1 MEGRS
6 RTHIGK
12 RRDTGL
18 VAEQR
23 LRRHDHQRLAEIPPQ
38 LAPQHMEIVCRR
50 GAVHDLHVVLGAEL
64 QIALEAGRGMFRSLP
79 LISVREQQHQR
90 VHAKPFRLAG
100 GNELVDDDLRAVREI
115 TELRLPHHQR
125 VRLDL
130 RESVFE
136 SHDGSFRQRR
146 VDDLE
151 NGLFRIEMGKRRV
164 TLLIRLVDKN
174 GMALAEGSAAGIL
187 SRKTH
192 RITLEEKRSE
202 GKMLGRRPVKTLTVP
217 DPCRPRLDD
226 ACQLGIQG
234 HMLGDRRH
242 RFADPA
248 KRVEVDRR
256 FAAALHAVRG
266 THAGPAS
273 LKPVGLV
280 RAIARAGLEFGV
292 EIGDP
297 LVDDGLRLFLADDAL
312 GNQLVGIDRAGRLV
326 LADGLVHQGLR
337 EHRFVALIM
346 PEPPVAEHVEHDVGA
361 EGLAEFDRDPCC
373 MYDGFRIV
381 SIDVEDRRHDHFR
394 NIGRIGRGPRIM
406 RARGETD
413 LVVHD
418 DVDGTT
424 GAIAAE
430 R

>member
-1 MEGRS
+1 
-6 RTHIGK
+6 
-12 RRDTGL
+12 
-18 VAEQR
+18 
-23 LRRHDHQRLAEIPPQ
+23 
-38 LAPQHMEIVCRR
+38 
-50 GAVHDLHVVLGAEL
+50 
-64 QIALEAGRGMFRSLP
+64 
-79 LISVREQQHQR
+79 
-90 VHAKPFRLAG
+90 
-100 GNELVDDDLRAVREI
+100 
-115 TELRLPHHQR
+115 
-125 VRLDL
+125 
-130 RESVFE
+130 
-136 SHDGSFRQRR
+136 
-146 VDDLE
+146 
-151 NGLFRIEMGKRRV
+151 
-164 TLLIRLVDKN
+164 
-174 GMALAEGSAAGIL
+174 
-187 SRKTH
+187 
-192 RITLEEKRSE
+192 
-202 GKMLGRRPVKTLTVP
+202 
-217 DPCRPRLDD
+217 
-226 ACQLGIQG
+226 
-234 HMLGDRRH
+234 MLGDRRH

-297 LVDDGLRLFLADDAL
+297 LVDDSLRLFLADDAL

-418 DVDGTT
+418 DVDG
-424 GAIAAE
+424 AARAVAAE
-430 R
+430 RRKGEGLADNALPGEGRVAMKQDPDDLLALDVVALLLLGADAADDDGIDNLEMRRVR